1 MKCVEE
7 AKPLEKGFPYTYSKF
22 DTEGL
27 YYLSVRDEEE
37 LSQRIMECLE
47 EGVPII
53 PLGYGTSNF
62 SQLEPRR
69 RPSVYLDVTG
79 LKGIIDEG
87 KDWVEVYPGTR
98 VGEMLRYLR
107 EQGKDLPVYPSSF
120 EISSIG
126 GFVEGG
132 SGGPGS
138 FNYGPHFKV
147 LSKEVELITAR
158 GELKL
163 SGREALGVTHA
174 WGTTGVLKRV
184 KVNAV
189 EYVERKLQYMEV
201 SEVEKLREVIAK
213 MFKQREMFNLV
224 SVYNRQGFE
233 GTFRE
238 EANKD
243 WVVVFSSALELGS
256 GLSVDDR
263 LSYATSFAVNAEK
276 RWYVMDLKLEEL
288 ERLKE
293 VREKGAVHGEV
304 MNLGEPTLMVDVF
317 SEDRL
322 EMRENVNKKVRDHLL
337 RFKGYG
343 REVLEEIVELKA
355 RADPMNVFNPGKLI

>member
-22 DTEGL
+22 DTKGL
-27 YYLSVRDEEE
+27 FYLSVRDEEE
-37 LSQRIMECLE
+37 LSQRVTECVE

-53 PLGYGTSNF
+53 PLGYGTTNF
-62 SQLEPRR
+62 SQLKPRR

-87 KDWVEVYPGTR
+87 KDWVEVYPGNR
-98 VGEMLRYLR
+98 VGELLRYLR
-107 EQGKDLPVYPSSF
+107 KQGKDLPVYPSSF

-147 LSKEVELITAR
+147 LSKEVELITPR
-158 GELKL
+158 GGLKL
-163 SGREALGVTHA
+163 SGRGALGVTHA
-174 WGTTGVLKRV
+174 CGTTGVLKRV

-189 EYVERKLQYMEV
+189 EYVERKLQYVEV
-201 SEVEKLREVIAK
+201 SEVKELREMIAK
-213 MFKQREMFNLV
+213 MFKQREKFNLV
-224 SVYNRQGFE
+224 SVYNKQGFK

-238 EANKD
+238 EANKN

-256 GLSVDDR
+256 SLSVDDR
-263 LSYATSFAVNAEK
+263 FSFATSFAVNTGK
-276 RWYVMDLKLEEL
+276 RWYVMDLELEEL
-288 ERLKE
+288 ESLEE
-293 VREKGAVHGEV
+293 VRDKGAVHGEV
-304 MNLGEPTLMVDVF
+304 VNLGEPTLLVDVF
-317 SEDRL
+317 SEKMVG
-322 EMRENVNKKVRDHLL
+322 MRENVNEKVRDHLL

-355 RADPMNVFNPGKLI
+355 RADPMDVFNPGKLI